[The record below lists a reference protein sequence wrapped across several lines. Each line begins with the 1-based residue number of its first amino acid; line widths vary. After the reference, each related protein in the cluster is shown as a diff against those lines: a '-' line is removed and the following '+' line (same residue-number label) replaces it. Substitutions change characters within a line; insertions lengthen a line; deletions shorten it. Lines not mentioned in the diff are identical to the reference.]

1 MIGFVK
7 IKKFWFQHVDF
18 SWNEKLHFIFS
29 SDSLSQEPL
38 LHSAPEMDNTVT
50 LLLEKLPIWCVQ
62 TFELNAIKNGLNRDL
77 NPGPLAPKARIIP
90 LDHWALKDVDNGTY
104 QFEFYKSSPATF

>member
-38 LHSAPEMDNTVT
+38 LHSTSDMDNTVT
-50 LLLEKLPIWCVQ
+50 LLLGNSQ
-62 TFELNAIKNGLNRDL
+62 FDALNRSNWMQSKMGSTGIWTRDL
-77 NPGPLAPKARIIP
+77 SHPKRESYP
-90 LDHWALKDVDNGTY
+90 
-104 QFEFYKSSPATF
+104 